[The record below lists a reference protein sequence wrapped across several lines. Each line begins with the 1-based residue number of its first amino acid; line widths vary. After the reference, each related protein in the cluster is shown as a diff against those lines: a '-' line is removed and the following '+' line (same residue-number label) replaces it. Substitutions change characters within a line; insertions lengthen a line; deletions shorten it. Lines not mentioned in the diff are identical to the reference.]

1 MLDKIKNIRAKY
13 DQLNQKLSDPAVISD
28 QASYRKLAK
37 ERSDLETAFDLG
49 NEYAKIHAQIAEAKS
64 IVADGTDKELMA
76 MAQDELAELEPKLE
90 QLAKKLTVELL
101 PKDPL
106 EGKNIYL
113 EIRGGTGGEEAAL
126 FAGDLLRM
134 YTRYAEKKGWKVEL
148 VDENATELGGYK
160 EVILSLSGRDVYRQ
174 LKFESGV
181 HRVQR
186 VPKTEA
192 GGRIHTSAATVAVV
206 PQAEDV
212 DIKIEEKDLRIDTY
226 RSSGP
231 GGQNVNKTSSAIRIT
246 YLPTG
251 LAVACQQERSQ
262 LQNRIKAM
270 ALLRARL
277 LDEKIRAQQE
287 ALTKDRRAQVGS
299 GDRSEKIRTY
309 NFPQSRVTDHRIK
322 LTVHQLEDVLDGN
335 LDTLIQ
341 PLIEEEQ
348 AKLLAQAAKDM
359 VAGAA

>member
-1 MLDKIKNIRAKY
+1 MLDKIRHVREKY
-13 DQLNQKLSDPAVISD
+13 DELNRKLSDPGTIAD
-28 QASYRKLAK
+28 QAVFRKLAK
-37 ERSDLETAFDLG
+37 ERSDLENAYELG
-49 NEYAKIHAQIAEAKS
+49 LEYANVHKQIAEAKA
-64 IVADGTDKELMA
+64 IIADGSDKELLSMA
-76 MAQDELAELEPKLE
+76 HGELAELEPKLE
-90 QLAKKLTVELL
+90 LLSKKLTVELL
-101 PKDPL
+101 PKDPM

-160 EVILSLSGRDVYRQ
+160 EVILSLSGKDVYRH

-212 DIKIEEKDLRIDTY
+212 DIKIDEKDLRIDTY
-226 RSSGP
+226 RSGGP
-231 GGQNVNKTSSAIRIT
+231 GGQNVNKTSSAVRIT
-246 YLPTG
+246 YIPTG

-287 ALTKDRRAQVGS
+287 SIIKDRRAQVGT

-322 LTVHQLEDVLDGN
+322 LTIHQLEGVLDGN
-335 LDTLIQ
+335 LDVLIQ

-348 AKLLAQAAKDM
+348 AKLLAQATSR
-359 VAGAA
+359 